1 MRTANDVSR
10 LGLGKRQ
17 DFTPDAGPHG
27 PSAVAKTLERSSDAV
42 ANYLARLAEAKKVRE
57 VSDRPRRCSVAA

>member
-17 DFTPDAGPHG
+17 DFIPDAGPHG
-27 PSAVAKTLERSSDAV
+27 PTAVAKALASSDAV

-57 VSDRPRRCSVAA
+57 VSDKPRRYSLAA